1 MSNATIVSMEITSE
15 RMMSGPT
22 EMSLEVRED
31 RGFTTTLY
39 GLPFRPV
46 HLGERVTLTLDF
58 EEATD
63 E

>member
-1 MSNATIVSMEITSE
+1 MSNATIVGMQITRE
-15 RMMSGPT
+15 RMTNGPI

-31 RGFTTTLY
+31 RGFTTTLHW
-39 GLPFRPV
+39 LPFRPV
-46 HLGERVTLTLDF
+46 RLGERVTLTLDF